1 MSNTVKYRLDLDNPS
16 ELSKAQQHELANLTT
31 IPEEEIELNDIPELD
46 DEFWEKAVRN
56 PFYKPKKASTT
67 VRIDTDVL
75 NWLKSQGKGYQTRIN
90 QILRNAMLQSMN
102 VIHEQKAEYKTK

>member
-1 MSNTVKYRLDLDNPS
+1 MNNTVKYRLDLDNPS
-16 ELSKAQQHELANLTT
+16 ELSKAQQTELTKLAA
-31 IPEEEIELNDIPELD
+31 IPEEDIELNDIPELD

-56 PFYKPKKASTT
+56 PFYKPKKTSTT
-67 VRIDTDVL
+67 VRIDADVL

-102 VIHEQKAEYKTK
+102 TIHEQKAEYKTK